1 MSNAMDTT
9 DREIVVERVFA
20 APRELVWEAWV
31 DPKQVDLWWGP
42 RGFRTT
48 THEMDVRPG
57 GVRRLTMVGPDG
69 SVFVNKSVYKEVVRP
84 ERLVFAHS
92 GGGEDRTGVSFEATV
107 TFEDLGNNRT
117 RVTMRSLFPSAEMRA
132 MVVREFNAL
141 EGGRQ
146 TLERLGEH
154 VEARA
159 AGGCREIV
167 SSRVIGRPREA
178 VFGAFSDPNIL
189 AQWWGPNGFTN
200 TLEEFDLRPGGAWRL
215 VMHGPDGT
223 AYHNVSGFVEVVP
236 TERVVYDHLDPS
248 HRFRM
253 TMTYADEGGGTRLT
267 WRMRFDDA
275 EEAEKVRR
283 LVTEA
288 NEQNFDRL
296 QAALQG

>member
-1 MSNAMDTT
+1 MSNAKEAA
-9 DREIVVERVFA
+9 REIDVERVFDS
-20 APRELVWEAWV
+20 PRELVWEAWV

-42 RGFRTT
+42 RGFTTT

-69 SVFVNKSVYKEVVRP
+69 SEFVNKSVYKEVVRP

-117 RVTMRSLFPSAEMRA
+117 RVTMRSLFPSAEMRG
-132 MVVREFNAL
+132 MVVREFNAI

-159 AGGCREIV
+159 AGAGYREIV
-167 SSRVIGRPREA
+167 SSRVIGKPREA
-178 VFGAFSDPNIL
+178 VFGAFSDPSVL
-189 AQWWGPNGFTN
+189 AKWWGPNGFTN
-200 TLEEFDLRPGGAWRL
+200 TIQEFDLRPGGAWRL

-223 AYHNVSGFVEVVP
+223 DYLNVSGFVEVVP
-236 TERVVYDHLDPS
+236 AERVVYDHLGPI

-253 TMTYADEGGGTRLT
+253 TMTYADEGEGTRLT
-267 WRMRFDDA
+267 WRMRLDA
-275 EEAEKVRR
+275 DEAEKIRR
-283 LVTEA
+283 VVTEA

-296 QAALQG
+296 LAALQG

>member
-1 MSNAMDTT
+1 MSSAGDTA
-9 DREIVVERVFA
+9 DREIVVERVFD

-31 DPKQVDLWWGP
+31 DPSQVDLWWGP
-42 RGFRTT
+42 RGFTTT

-69 SVFVNKSVYKEVVRP
+69 SVFVNRSVYKEVVRP

-92 GGGEDRTGVSFEATV
+92 GGDEDKTGVSFVATV
-107 TFEDLGNNRT
+107 TFEDLGDSRT
-117 RVTMRSLFPSAEMRA
+117 RVTMRSLFPSAEMRE
-132 MVVREFNAL
+132 MVVRQFNAV

-159 AGGCREIV
+159 AGTEIV
-167 SSRVIGRPREA
+167 SSRVIGRPRAA
-178 VFGAFSDPNIL
+178 VFGAFSDPGVL
-189 AQWWGPNGFTN
+189 AEWWGPNGFTS
-200 TLEEFDLRPGGAWRL
+200 TIEEFDLRSGGAWRL

-223 AYHNVSGFVEVVP
+223 DYHNVSGFVEVVP
-236 TERVVYDHLDPS
+236 AERVVYDHLGPA

-267 WRMRFDDA
+267 WRMHFDDA
-275 EEAEKVRR
+275 DEAEKIRQFVA
-283 LVTEA
+283 EA

-296 QAALQG
+296 QAVLQA